1 MTTPR
6 SSGDDDPFHRIKPPR
21 PVARDRDRLGKE
33 ALYSTAPTAAPTRP
47 IHVTCRRCG
56 VERGLT
62 FREALSLLRPPVVI
76 NPATG
81 VGWLRCPTCQKRSW
95 VEVSTGQS
103 LRALLAKADPRR
115 RT

>member
-1 MTTPR
+1 MAPTDAPGPSDR
-6 SSGDDDPFHRIKPPR
+6 FDRIKPPR
-21 PVARDRDRLGKE
+21 PAARERDSQGKE

-62 FREALSLLRPPVVI
+62 FREALTLVRPPVLI

-95 VEVSTGQS
+95 VEVTTGQS
-103 LRALLAKADPRR
+103 LRALLSKADPRR